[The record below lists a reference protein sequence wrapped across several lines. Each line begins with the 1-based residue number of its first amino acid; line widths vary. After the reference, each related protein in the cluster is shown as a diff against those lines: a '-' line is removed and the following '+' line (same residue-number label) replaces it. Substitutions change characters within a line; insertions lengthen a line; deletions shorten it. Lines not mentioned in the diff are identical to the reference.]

1 MTDKD
6 RNASP
11 APDAGQNRPSNPSL
25 RDFDAYAD
33 RNGQDFGQDSPV
45 DLARPAELRK
55 AMTEDPSWQAE
66 VARVASGQPRLDSI
80 QGASIETSDATAAET
95 PAENIRHI
103 SDASLSPADKDA
115 LRNAASGKGGK
126 TS

>member
-6 RNASP
+6 RNAKTT
-11 APDAGQNRPSNPSL
+11 PDTRNPSL

-33 RNGQDFGQDSPV
+33 RNGQDFGQDSPT
-45 DLARPAELRK
+45 DLARPDELRK
-55 AMTEDPSWQAE
+55 ALTEDPSWQAE
-66 VARVASGQPRLDSI
+66 VARVASSQPRLDSI
-80 QGASIETSDATAAET
+80 QGGSIETSEATAAET

-115 LRNAASGKGGK
+115 IVRMGSTSGQGGKG
-126 TS
+126 